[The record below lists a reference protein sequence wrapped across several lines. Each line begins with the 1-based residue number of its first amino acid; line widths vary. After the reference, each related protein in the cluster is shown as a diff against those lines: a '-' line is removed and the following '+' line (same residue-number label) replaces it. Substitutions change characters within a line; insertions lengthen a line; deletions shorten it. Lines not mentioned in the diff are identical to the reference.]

1 MITDEEE
8 IWGGKVTHNNVIF
21 PVSRDK
27 LWPLIL
33 VSNT

>member
-1 MITDEEE
+1 MIMDEEE
-8 IWGGKVTHNNVIF
+8 IWGGKVTHNKFIF

-27 LWPLIL
+27 PWPLIL